1 MSEKMFTIAGTS
13 TLKGVSTYRFA
24 TGKVSVREGVLKR
37 GDHTDIKLQEL
48 PNPMTKADAIKF
60 LEGQGVKAQ
69 LPAGRQTKVS
79 DEEKA
84 AAKAAHAAGAA
95 DRKAAGIAK
104 RKATV
109 AAKKAAAEAAKPKT
123 EPTPATVEA

>member
-13 TLKGVSTYRFA
+13 TFKGVSTYRFA

-48 PNPMTKADAIKF
+48 PKPMTKTDAIEF
-60 LEGQGVKAQ
+60 LKDQGVTAQ
-69 LPAGRQTKVS
+69 MPVGRQSKVT

-95 DRKAAGIAK
+95 ERKAAGIAK

-123 EPTPATVEA
+123 EATPTAVEA